1 MKIDYEWDPDKAQI
15 NLQKHGVRF
24 ADAREVFRDER
35 ALTVEDDFPFEQRF
49 ITIGSDITGRLLVVV
64 FTWRGDAIRIISARR
79 ANRQEREQYEDN
91 T

>member
-35 ALTVEDDFPFEQRF
+35 ALTVEDDFPFE
-49 ITIGSDITGRLLVVV
+49 
-64 FTWRGDAIRIISARR
+64 
-79 ANRQEREQYEDN
+79 
-91 T
+91 